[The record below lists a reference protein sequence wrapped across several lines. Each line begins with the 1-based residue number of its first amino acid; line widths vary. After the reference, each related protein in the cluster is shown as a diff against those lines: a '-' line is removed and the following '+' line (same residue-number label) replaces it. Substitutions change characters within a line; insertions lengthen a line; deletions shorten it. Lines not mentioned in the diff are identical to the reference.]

1 MLASVLAFIGSVVNL
16 AVDTIYK
23 IGVSMLVM
31 FLVMIALSSAFA
43 VMLVWLLT

>member
-1 MLASVLAFIGSVVNL
+1 MLASMLAFIGSVVNL